1 MKSNHSFS
9 FLKWHQNDYFRLFTI
24 YIDKQRY
31 NEQSSDFK
39 SLSRLVNFVPE
50 SSFPFA
56 LISSIYPEKRPRKAE
71 TGIKD
76 GLEEIEHIFPFGKFR
91 LGKQAYLSRRT
102 VASWNFPPKRP
113 EKVVFHLLSNWISQ
127 KLFVNGKQPQFPS
140 AINSNVMIRLFRMCG
155 VPWSPLITWIIIF
168 SELYH

>member
-1 MKSNHSFS
+1 MWSICHQHEGVNILCQCEMKSNHSFS
-9 FLKWHQNDYFRLFTI
+9 FLKWHQNDFFRLFTI

-113 EKVVFHLLSNWISQ
+113 EKSCSIY
-127 KLFVNGKQPQFPS
+127 FPTGFPR
-140 AINSNVMIRLFRMCG
+140 NFL
-155 VPWSPLITWIIIF
+155 
-168 SELYH
+168 